1 MDQSQAQS
9 KAAVDLASHSGD
21 SLSLIA
27 QAMDNI
33 NQMSTQIASASEE
46 QCAVSEEV
54 NRNIDK
60 IHNMSIELSTGA
72 TQTAQ
77 AGQKLAEISVRLQ
90 SQVAQ
95 FQT

>member
-1 MDQSQAQS
+1 MES
-9 KAAVDLASHSGD
+9 
-21 SLSLIA
+21 
-27 QAMDNI
+27 I
-33 NQMSTQIASASEE
+33 NQMSDQIASASEE

-77 AGQKLAEISVRLQ
+77 AGQELAEISTRLQ
-90 SQVAQ
+90 SQITQ
-95 FQT
+95 FKS